1 MDGNGEKNLQKFNVF
16 LSLYGFVIYFL
27 TETNFKT
34 LDFILVFF
42 FYMDLQKEIKLW
54 SLQYRILTCSN

>member
-1 MDGNGEKNLQKFNVF
+1 MDGNGGKNLQKFNVF

-27 TETNFKT
+27 AEINFRT
-34 LDFILVFF
+34 LDFILFF
-42 FYMDLQKEIKLW
+42 FYMDLQKQIKLW

>member
-27 TETNFKT
+27 TETNFRT